1 MPPPV
6 IPDLSDPQP
15 VADNGDR
22 RTPRLRK
29 AYAFL
34 WVFVVLC
41 VIFAA
46 MVLFVKG

>member
-1 MPPPV
+1 MRPPV
-6 IPDLSDPQP
+6 TDPT
-15 VADNGDR
+15 DNLDR

-34 WVFVVLC
+34 WFFLILC

-46 MVLFVKG
+46 LVLYVKG